1 MAGFTKDHL
10 SQAYGRFWLF
20 CLYLLIF
27 LLPKTSLLTFQSFD
41 IERIRWLFNRLTLSV
56 SDDFSIVWHWAYQM
70 TFQSFDIERIRWL
83 FNRLTLSV
91 SDDFSIVWHWAY
103 QMTFQSLDIERIR
116 WRLFVC
122 TKLNTWVVITIT
134 GSVHLLVDYF
144 SVNIVEELIT
154 YYIRTM
160 HTQPHSSRNSYI
172 LDVNIGELFDKMN
185 ISIVYMVSRQ
195 LY

>member
-20 CLYLLIF
+20 WLYLLIF
-27 LLPKTSLLTFQSFD
+27 LFPKTSLLTFQSFD
-41 IERIRWLFNRLTLSV
+41 IERIRWLFNRLTLG
-56 SDDFSIVWHWAYQM
+56 
-70 TFQSFDIERIRWL
+70 
-83 FNRLTLSV
+83 V

-116 WRLFVC
+116 WRLFVR

-134 GSVHLLVDYF
+134 GSVHLLVDYC